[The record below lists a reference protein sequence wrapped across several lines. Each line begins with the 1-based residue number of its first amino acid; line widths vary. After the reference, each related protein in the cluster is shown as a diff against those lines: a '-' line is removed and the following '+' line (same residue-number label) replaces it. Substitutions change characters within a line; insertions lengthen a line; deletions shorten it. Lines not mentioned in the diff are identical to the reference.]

1 MAKFTDYYKFIT
13 PQTATTIVQDSQ
25 SIDGASASF
34 GQYSWQNRL
43 VQGSYSRVTRYR
55 EYENM
60 DADAE
65 VARALDIIAEEMC
78 STSAIDQLPLE
89 VVINGED
96 GQQTMSEIE
105 LLTVKTALREW
116 CNLHQ
121 WNSRLFKVCRNT
133 IKYGDCIFR
142 KKSVFERWEWIP
154 PGNVMGAVVDA
165 DNVTKVRGFQVRND
179 TKEPRPIGGV
189 LAAVGSG
196 ADADNTSIIPSTNI
210 VRFAIDD
217 DMSDSA
223 PFGDSVLRPVV
234 KAFKQKDMLEDS
246 ILIYRIQRA
255 PERRVF
261 KIEVG
266 KMPPQRIKQFLE
278 TIKNEFRQKKV
289 PTTLNGQDQMESVYN
304 PLSTQ
309 EDFWFAKT
317 PTGGS
322 DVTILPGGCLAMD
335 TEVVLLDGSVKTVA
349 ELADDY
355 EQGIENWTFST
366 DPQSGEIVPGVVS
379 WAGVTQSSAQVVRLT
394 FSNGEQLI
402 CTPDHKFPILGQG
415 LVRADQLAI
424 GGEMIP
430 FQYAFEDGEHCVYQR
445 PFKEWVSVASL
456 VDSVEVIPPTSF
468 QQLSQYDSFANRN
481 IPFVKHV
488 KLTARETLAAEIE
501 VGTLTI
507 DVDEDLHDHHNFS
520 LAIGIFTQNS
530 NLGEITDLDYWANKV
545 IRGLRVPVSWMQFG
559 RGNDAQSSDGR
570 PGQSYVEEIRFAL
583 FVERLQQHINRTM
596 DEEFKLYLS
605 ACNILVDKSRFYIKL
620 LEPMNFRQYR
630 QVEIDQM
637 LLSNLQTADQIQ
649 YLSKRYILS
658 RFLQLDENDI
668 TTNELLA
675 HQERGLVKTPK
686 ADIVEL
692 YGAEAAGVTMGS
704 DFGGGGGGG
713 FSGGGGDFDMGD
725 TSDTGAM
732 EPDMGEFGDEEPM
745 DLGGEESEPA
755 PGPEEK

>member
-13 PQTATTIVQDSQ
+13 PQTASTIVQDSQ
-25 SIDGASASF
+25 SIDGTSASF

-43 VQGSYSRVTRYR
+43 VQGSYSRITRYR

-78 STSAIDQLPLE
+78 PTSAIDQLPIE
-89 VVINGED
+89 VIVNGEN
-96 GQQTMSEIE
+96 GQQTMSELE

-116 CNLHQ
+116 CNLHE
-121 WNSRLFKVCRNT
+121 WKSRLFKVCRNT

-142 KKSVFERWEWIP
+142 KRSVFEKWEWIP
-154 PGNVMGAVVDA
+154 PGNVLGAVVDQH
-165 DNVTKVRGFQVRND
+165 NVTKIHGFQIRTD
-179 TKEPRPIGGV
+179 TKEPRSMGGV
-189 LAAVGSG
+189 LAAVGTQ
-196 ADADNTSIIPSTNI
+196 ANANAEEATIIPSNNV

-217 DMSDSA
+217 DMSSSA

-289 PTTLNGQDQMESVYN
+289 PTTASNGTDQIESVYN

-335 TEVVLLDGSVKTVA
+335 TEVVLLDGSVKTIA
-349 ELADDY
+349 ELTDDY
-355 EQGIENWTFST
+355 EQGIENWTFSA
-366 DPQSGEIVPGVVS
+366 DPETGEIVPGVIS
-379 WAGVTQSSAQVVRLT
+379 WAGVTQASAKAVKLT
-394 FSNGEQLI
+394 FSNGEQLT
-402 CTPDHKFPILGQG
+402 CTPDHKFPIIGKG
-415 LVRADQLAI
+415 LVEARNLVI
-424 GGEMIP
+424 GEQMIP
-430 FQYAFEDGEHCVYQR
+430 FQYQHEDGEHQVYQQQIKDYVNVQDLIDAAEIGL
-445 PFKEWVSVASL
+445 PDDFE
-456 VDSVEVIPPTSF
+456 
-468 QQLSQYDSFANRN
+468 QLSEYDSFANRD
-481 IPFVKHV
+481 IPFVKSV
-488 KLTARETLAAEIE
+488 KLTKVQPVDDLE

-507 DVDEDLHDHHNFS
+507 DVDEELHDHHNFA

-545 IRGLRVPVSWMQFG
+545 IRGLRVPVAWMQFG

-583 FVERLQQHINRTM
+583 FVERLQQHVNRAL
-596 DEEFKLYLS
+596 DVEFKLYLA
-605 ACNILVDKSRFYIKL
+605 ACDITVDKNNFFVKL

-630 QVEIDQM
+630 QAEIDQM
-637 LLSNLQTADQIQ
+637 LLSNLQAADAIQ

-658 RFLQLDENDI
+658 RFMQLDDNEI

-675 HQERGLVKTPK
+675 RQERGLVKTPK

-692 YGAEAAGVTMGS
+692 YGAESAGVTMDS
-704 DFGGGGGGG
+704 DFAGGGGGAP
-713 FSGGGGDFDMGD
+713 GGGFDMGD
-725 TSDTGAM
+725 VSDTGEM
-732 EPDMGEFGDEEPM
+732 EAEPGEFGDEE
-745 DLGGEESEPA
+745 EPA
-755 PGPEEK
+755 STETPEPEEEPT

>member
-13 PQTATTIVQDSQ
+13 PQTASTIVQDSQ
-25 SIDGASASF
+25 SIDGTSASF

-43 VQGSYSRVTRYR
+43 VQGSYSRITRYR

-78 STSAIDQLPLE
+78 PTSAIDQLPVE
-89 VVINGED
+89 VIINGEN
-96 GQQTMSEIE
+96 GQQTMSELE

-116 CNLHQ
+116 CNLHE
-121 WNSRLFKVCRNT
+121 WKSRLFKVCRNT

-142 KKSVFERWEWIP
+142 KRSVFEKWEWIP
-154 PGNVMGAVVDA
+154 PGNVLGAVVDEH
-165 DNVTKVRGFQVRND
+165 NVTKIRGFQIRTD
-179 TKEPRPIGGV
+179 TKEPRSMGGV
-189 LAAVGSG
+189 LAAVGTQ
-196 ADADNTSIIPSTNI
+196 ANANAEEATILPINNV

-217 DMSDSA
+217 DMSSSA

-289 PTTLNGQDQMESVYN
+289 PTTASNGTDQIESVYN

-322 DVTILPGGCLAMD
+322 EVSILPGGCLAMD
-335 TEVVLLDGSVKTVA
+335 TEVVLLDGSVKTIA
-349 ELADDY
+349 ELTDDY
-355 EQGIENWTFST
+355 EQGIENWTFSA
-366 DPQSGEIVPGVVS
+366 DPETGEIVPGVIS
-379 WAGVTQSSAQVVRLT
+379 WAGVTQSSAKAIKLT
-394 FSNGEQLI
+394 FSNGEQLT
-402 CTPDHKFPILGQG
+402 CTPDHKFPIIGKG
-415 LVRADQLAI
+415 LIEARDLVI
-424 GGEMIP
+424 GEQMIP
-430 FQYAFEDGEHCVYQR
+430 FQYQCEDGDHQVYQQQIKDYVNVQDLIDAAEIGL
-445 PFKEWVSVASL
+445 PDDFE
-456 VDSVEVIPPTSF
+456 
-468 QQLSQYDSFANRN
+468 QLSEYDSFANRD

-488 KLTARETLAAEIE
+488 KLTKVQHVDDLE

-507 DVDEDLHDHHNFS
+507 DVDEELHDHHNFA

-545 IRGLRVPVSWMQFG
+545 IRGLRVPVAWMQFG

-583 FVERLQQHINRTM
+583 FVERLQQHVNKALDI
-596 DEEFKLYLS
+596 EFKLYLS
-605 ACNILVDKSRFYIKL
+605 ACDITVDKNNFFVKL

-630 QVEIDQM
+630 QAEIDQM
-637 LLSNLQTADQIQ
+637 LLSNLQAADAIQ

-658 RFLQLDENDI
+658 RFLQLDDNEI

-675 HQERGLVKTPK
+675 RQERGLVKTPK

-692 YGAEAAGVTMGS
+692 YGAESAGVTMDS
-704 DFGGGGGGG
+704 DFAGGGGGAP
-713 FSGGGGDFDMGD
+713 GGGFDMGD
-725 TSDTGAM
+725 VSDTGEM
-732 EPDMGEFGDEEPM
+732 EPEMGEFGTEEEPASTESPEP
-745 DLGGEESEPA
+745 EEEPA
-755 PGPEEK
+755 

>member
-43 VQGSYSRVTRYR
+43 VQGSYSRITRYR

-78 STSAIDQLPLE
+78 PTSAIDQLPLE

-116 CNLHQ
+116 CNLHE
-121 WNSRLFKVCRNT
+121 WKSRLFKVCRNT

-142 KKSVFERWEWIP
+142 KKSVFERWEWVP
-154 PGNVMGAVVDA
+154 PGNVLGAVVDA

-189 LAAVGSG
+189 LAAMGTSS
-196 ADADNTSIIPSTNI
+196 DPNSDNTSIIPSANM

-335 TEVVLLDGSVKTVA
+335 TEVVLLNGDVKTIA

-366 DPQSGEIVPGVVS
+366 DPESGEIIPGVIS
-379 WAGVTQSSAQVVRLT
+379 WAGVTQSAADVVRLT
-394 FSNGEQLI
+394 FSNGETLV
-402 CTPDHKFPILGQG
+402 CTPDHKFPIIGHG
-415 LVRADQLAI
+415 LVRADQLEI

-430 FQYAFEDGEHCVYQR
+430 FQYTYDDGEHVVYQK
-445 PFKEWVSVASL
+445 PFREWVSVESL
-456 VDSVEVIPPTSF
+456 VESAEVIAGF
-468 QQLSQYDSFANRN
+468 QQLDPTVSFANRN
-481 IPFVKHV
+481 IPFVKNV
-488 KLTARETLAAEIE
+488 KLIKREAIKQQLE

-507 DVDEDLHDHHNFS
+507 DVDEDLHDYHNFA
-520 LAIGIFTQNS
+520 LAVGIFTQNS

-596 DEEFKLYLS
+596 DQEFKLYLS
-605 ACNILVDKSRFYIKL
+605 ACNIFVDKSRFFIKL

-630 QVEIDQM
+630 QVEIDQL

-675 HQERGLVKTPK
+675 RQERGLVKTPK

-692 YGAEAAGVTMGS
+692 YGAEAAGVTMG
-704 DFGGGGGGG
+704 DEFGGGGGG
-713 FSGGGGDFDMGD
+713 FSGGGGGLDMSD

-732 EPDMGEFGDEEPM
+732 EPDMGEFGEEEPA
-745 DLGGEESEPA
+745 DLGGESPEPA
-755 PGPEEK
+755 VGPEEK

>member
-25 SIDGASASF
+25 SIDGTSASF

-43 VQGSYSRVTRYR
+43 VQGSYSRITRYR

-78 STSAIDQLPLE
+78 PTSAIDQLPIE
-89 VVINGED
+89 VIVNGED
-96 GQQTMSEIE
+96 GQQTMSELE

-116 CNLHQ
+116 CNLHE
-121 WNSRLFKVCRNT
+121 WKSRLFKVCRNT
-133 IKYGDCIFR
+133 IKYGDCMF
-142 KKSVFERWEWIP
+142 KKHSVFERWEWIP
-154 PGNVMGAVVDA
+154 PGNVLGAVVDEH
-165 DNVTKVRGFQVRND
+165 NVTKVRGFQIRSD
-179 TKEPRPIGGV
+179 TKEPRSMGGV
-189 LAAVGSG
+189 LAAVGTQ
-196 ADADNTSIIPSTNI
+196 ANANAEEATIIPSNSI

-217 DMSDSA
+217 DMSSSA

-266 KMPPQRIKQFLE
+266 KMPPQRIKAFLE
-278 TIKNEFRQKKV
+278 GIKNEFRQKKV
-289 PTTLNGQDQMESVYN
+289 PTTTSSGADQVESVYN
-304 PLSTQ
+304 PVSTQ

-322 DVTILPGGCLAMD
+322 EVSILPGGCLAME
-335 TEVVLLDGSVKTVA
+335 TEVVLIDGSVKTLS
-349 ELADDY
+349 ELTDDY

-366 DPQSGEIVPGVVS
+366 DPDTGEIVPGVIS
-379 WAGVTQSSAQVVRLT
+379 WAGVTQTSADVIRLS
-394 FSNGEQLI
+394 FSNGEQLV
-402 CTPDHKFPILGQG
+402 CTPDHKFPILDEG
-415 LVRADQLAI
+415 LVEARNLEI
-424 GGEMIP
+424 GTNMIP
-430 FQYAFEDGEHCVYQR
+430 FQYRHDGGNEVFQL
-445 PFKEWVSVASL
+445 PIKDWVR
-456 VDSVEVIPPTSF
+456 VDDIIDAAEIALPDDFT
-468 QQLSQYDSFANRN
+468 QLDEYDSYANREM
-481 IPFVKHV
+481 PFVKQV
-488 KLTARETLAAEIE
+488 KLVKVERLNKQE

-507 DVDEDLHDHHNFS
+507 DVDEELHDYHNFA

-545 IRGLRVPVSWMQFG
+545 IRGLRVPVAWMQFG
-559 RGNDAQSSDGR
+559 RGNDAQQSDGR

-583 FVERLQQHINRTM
+583 FVERLQQHVNKTL
-596 DEEFKLYLS
+596 DNEFKLYVA
-605 ACNILVDKSRFYIKL
+605 ACDIAIDKNKFFIKL

-630 QVEIDQM
+630 QAEIDQM
-637 LLSNLQTADQIQ
+637 LLSNLQAADAVQ

-658 RFLQLDENDI
+658 RFLQLDDSEI

-675 HQERGLVKTPK
+675 RQERGLVKTPK

-692 YGAEAAGVTMGS
+692 YGAESAGVTMDS
-704 DFGGGGGGG
+704 DFGGGVGAPGGAG
-713 FSGGGGDFDMGD
+713 FDMGD
-725 TSDTGAM
+725 VSDTG
-732 EPDMGEFGDEEPM
+732 ELESGELE
-745 DLGGEESEPA
+745 GGEEGDLNFSEP
-755 PGPEEK
+755 EEPPTPKSDEK